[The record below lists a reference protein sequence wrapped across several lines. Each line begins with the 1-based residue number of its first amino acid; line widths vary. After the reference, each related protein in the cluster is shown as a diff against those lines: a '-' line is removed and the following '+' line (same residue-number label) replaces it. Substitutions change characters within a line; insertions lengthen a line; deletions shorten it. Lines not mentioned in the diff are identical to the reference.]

1 MKGNNSGKFKCF
13 QKFKSVKDIL
23 QNLIEKVSKKIKS
36 LKKNILFK
44 IKNKE
49 NVAKDDLFPVSE
61 IELRGYRKYGKEY
74 RCTLLS
80 KPNRLKTK
88 EINFS

>member
-1 MKGNNSGKFKCF
+1 M
-13 QKFKSVKDIL
+13 
-23 QNLIEKVSKKIKS
+23 
-36 LKKNILFK
+36 
-44 IKNKE
+44 KNKR
-49 NVAKDDLFPVSE
+49 NVAKDDVFPVSE
-61 IELRGYRKYGKEY
+61 IELRGYRKYGNEY